1 MELIGAFA
9 LGYFGSL
16 YWTRLQR
23 AVVEGGFLAHQGHN
37 ARARHILKMALVLPP
52 RKSEIPLWGLA
63 TNLLCYL
70 ELKLNHETEAQHLF
84 SKLERTQLP
93 KPLNFLTDLR
103 RADLAARSGLISE
116 AKKVRAAARELFDQ
130 HKQEVGSDWKSLAF
144 FAYGSDEYD
153 LATYSFDRLVEKNP
167 TPQWFYFRSLACELS
182 GSSPA
187 RILQYVEDALAAEPE
202 RHIKFYL
209 LLNAC
214 ELNLTLGNFEA
225 VSETLK
231 ECKLSL
237 NLSSRSQRHFY
248 LSTMTR
254 LARKL
259 NCQDRGLLALQ
270 ARCEVVERAND
281 SDIIELRYKL
291 TLFRDEGSF
300 DQCARLLEKAPN
312 HPNLRYARGFHSYLT
327 GRPFDA
333 IKQLEPLCDRDVEP
347 AFRPG
352 PALLSARAAAEAFQW
367 EDAVQRYELF
377 RHQESRGF
385 RLLRADW
392 AYLWEGN
399 PELGRSLLQDDCS
412 SARYLYEGNFEE
424 WLGHIE
430 GYLATANFRPKGY
443 SRGLLHYY
451 LGIIKHWQGDFRT
464 ALEHYQN
471 SLELLEDDNVRRGQ
485 AVLFALECRAYLGE
499 DVALK
504 HQAQQVR
511 LGDLFP
517 QALAI
522 QADARLSAVDCR
534 YACRQY
540 QEALNLAG
548 SALERE
554 PRAFARARLA
564 ELRGY
569 CFEGLDRQEEAREAF
584 RSIQTLVPGSL
595 LDSRSRHKC

>member
-84 SKLERTQLP
+84 SKLEGAQLP

-103 RADLAARSGLISE
+103 RADLAARSGLITE
-116 AKKVRAAARELFDQ
+116 AKKIRAAARELFDQ
-130 HKQEVGSDWKSLAF
+130 HKQEIENYWKSLAF

-182 GSSPA
+182 GSSPD
-187 RILQYVEDALAAEPE
+187 RVLRYVEEALAAEPE

-209 LLNAC
+209 LLNAT
-214 ELNLTLGNFEA
+214 ELKLTLGDYQG
-225 VSETLK
+225 VSETLG
-231 ECKLSL
+231 ECRRSL

-248 LSTMTR
+248 FSTMVR

-259 NCQDRGLLALQ
+259 NRLDQGSLARQ
-270 ARCEVVERAND
+270 ARSEVVDQAND
-281 SDIIELRYKL
+281 SDVVELRYKL
-291 TLFRDEGSF
+291 ALFRDEGLF
-300 DQCARLLEKAPN
+300 DNCTPLLEQAPN
-312 HPNLRYARGFHSYLT
+312 HPNLHYARGFHSYLT
-327 GRPFDA
+327 GRPSDA
-333 IKQLEPLCDRDVEP
+333 IEQLEPLCHRDVEP
-347 AFRPG
+347 AFQPG
-352 PALLSARAAAEAFQW
+352 PALLGARAAAEAFRW

-377 RHQESRGF
+377 RHQEPQHF

-399 PELGRSLLQDDCS
+399 PELGHSLLGDEPS
-412 SARYLYEGNFEE
+412 SARYLYEGNFHDWFGYIEDQ
-424 WLGHIE
+424 LGTATFRPVNY
-430 GYLATANFRPKGY
+430 GLGLRRYYLAMV
-443 SRGLLHYY
+443 
-451 LGIIKHWQGDFRT
+451 KHWQGDFRA
-464 ALEHYQN
+464 ALEHYRL

-485 AVLFALECRAYLGE
+485 AILFSLECRAYLGE
-499 DVALK
+499 DTVDK
-504 HQAQQVR
+504 HQAQQIR

-540 QEALNLAG
+540 QEALNLAQ
-548 SALERE
+548 SALEKE
-554 PRAFARARLA
+554 PRAFARARLS
-564 ELRGY
+564 ELKGY
-569 CFEGLDRQEEAREAF
+569 SLEGLDRPDEAREAF
-584 RSIQTLVPGSL
+584 RAIQTLVPSSF